1 MATLFALE
9 VAQSHSS
16 RSDNNEFEGKLGRGG
31 LDDDTP
37 LFTYTIRVFGRET
50 GKATIDGNRLTIT
63 PGPGTLEYTD
73 NCRPQMNSKK
83 STQMDQKKW
92 QWEIGRDELGV
103 KLCVRDAEGA
113 SACYYRQ

>member
-1 MATLFALE
+1 MLMTNSLY
-9 VAQSHSS
+9 
-16 RSDNNEFEGKLGRGG
+16 NC
-31 LDDDTP
+31 
-37 LFTYTIRVFGRET
+37 TIRVFGYEK
-50 GKATIDGNRLTIT
+50 GKTSVDGNRLTIT

-83 STQMDQKKW
+83 ATQMDQKKW
-92 QWEIGRDELGV
+92 QWEIGRDQLGV